1 MLNAVVLHIVVCSTD
16 RHIITG
22 LAEIFTFSLPGFLST
37 DSPEIRSMNFTEK
50 YLVEK
55 QLNSK

>member
-22 LAEIFTFSLPGFLST
+22 LAEIFTFSLPRFLST
-37 DSPEIRSMNFTEK
+37 DSMNFTEK